1 MKKNIINLEFPNTL
15 TRLTDNPYGRRIFQ
29 EQVEKNIKYDM
40 VNVIQFP
47 DHIIR
52 ASSSFVQGFFTEIV
66 QHLGYDKLKEYI
78 EIKSIN
84 QSLIDSVWKNLF

>member
-1 MKKNIINLEFPNTL
+1 MEFPNTL